1 MTPHLRSIA
10 LATGGRLQIA
20 AQGCA
25 TGLPVV
31 MLHGITDSWRSFEP
45 VLPHLPASL
54 RVFAPS
60 QRGHG
65 DSGRPGRYRL
75 RDFAADVAMFIE
87 TLRLGP
93 ALVVGHSM
101 GSAVAMRLA
110 IDRPAL
116 VRGLVLAGAF
126 AGFDH
131 NAAVI
136 DFHRSA
142 IEPLRDPVSHGFVV
156 DWQCSTLAEAV
167 APGFLDMVVRESLK
181 LPAAVWRDAFAGLFD
196 DDFAAQLHRIAAP
209 TQLVWGTRDSFC
221 PRSDQDLLLRRIAG
235 ARLTVYEDA
244 GHAVHWERPVRFAD
258 DIASFAR
265 GLVQE
270 RER

>member
-1 MTPHLRSIA
+1 MTT
-10 LATGGRLQIA
+10 LADSLGHAVSG
-20 AQGCA
+20 A
-25 TGLPVV
+25 T
-31 MLHGITDSWRSFEP
+31 R
-45 VLPHLPASL
+45 
-54 RVFAPS
+54 
-60 QRGHG
+60 
-65 DSGRPGRYRL
+65 
-75 RDFAADVAMFIE
+75 
-87 TLRLGP
+87 
-93 ALVVGHSM
+93 
-101 GSAVAMRLA
+101 
-110 IDRPAL
+110 
-116 VRGLVLAGAF
+116 RGLDTLETALHEMRCLVG
-126 AGFDH
+126 
-131 NAAVI
+131 
-136 DFHRSA
+136 
-142 IEPLRDPVSHGFVV
+142 DPVSHGFVV